1 MIAAERGRR
10 YATVDV
16 FTDTPFGGNP
26 LAVVIDAEGLDAATM
41 QRIAAE
47 FGYSETTFVLP
58 PADAANTA
66 RVRIFTPK
74 AELPFAGHP
83 NVGTAYVLAAHGEV
97 FGVEV
102 GEQVV
107 FEEGAGLVPV
117 DLVWEEGMLV
127 GARLTAP
134 QLPQLAGEVP
144 VEAVAACSGLPG
156 SAIIV
161 ARHGPRVVSCGMPF
175 VIAEVTDRHA
185 LAAASPQIAAF
196 DQLTR
201 FGSGALLLYT
211 VLSDGSEADIEA
223 RMFAPLLGVVEDPA
237 TGSAAAALAGLR
249 AVLAAEGDLESVI
262 RIAQGAAVGRPSLLF
277 AEADK
282 RDGSVIAV
290 RVGGYC
296 VPVMAGELLD
306 I

>member
-1 MIAAERGRR
+1 MTAEYGGRR

-26 LAVVIDAEGLDAATM
+26 LAVVLDAEGLDAATM

-47 FGYSETTFVLP
+47 FGYSETTFVLRP
-58 PADAANTA
+58 EDATNTA

-97 FGVEV
+97 FGVAI

-117 DLVWEEGMLV
+117 DLVWEEGILV
-127 GARLTAP
+127 GARLTTP
-134 QLPQLAGEVP
+134 QLPELAAEVP
-144 VEAVAACSGLPG
+144 AETIAACIGLPG
-156 SAIIV
+156 GAITA
-161 ARHGPRVVSCGMPF
+161 ARHEPRVVSCGVPF
-175 VIAEVTDRHA
+175 IIAEVIDQQA
-185 LAAASPQIAAF
+185 LAAAAPQIAAF
-196 DQLTR
+196 DQLTV
-201 FGSGALLLYT
+201 FGSGALLVYT
-211 VLSDGSEADIEA
+211 SLKDDREADIEA

-237 TGSAAAALAGLR
+237 TGSAAAALVGLR
-249 AVLAAEGDLESVI
+249 AVLAPDPDLESTI